1 MDMHSGRYYRAAVG
15 SYSGFIDPAYENS
28 SYVSASELAGQKSG
42 SVSEKLEEN
51 RNEDLA
57 ESSESKM
64 ASQMVNRI
72 RKMVLVQKRMRTVEI
87 AALDRTRMKKLP
99 K

>member
-1 MDMHSGRYYRAAVG
+1 MNRKMDMHSGRYYRAAVG

-64 ASQMVNRI
+64 AARW
-72 RKMVLVQKRMRTVEI
+72 
-87 AALDRTRMKKLP
+87 
-99 K
+99 

>member
-1 MDMHSGRYYRAAVG
+1 MKTWQKAVK
-15 SYSGFIDPAYENS
+15 A
-28 SYVSASELAGQKSG
+28 
-42 SVSEKLEEN
+42 
-51 RNEDLA
+51 
-57 ESSESKM
+57 KM

-99 K
+99 KMIAVQVSQKMTARRVRLSLKQSQRISW